1 MPNSL
6 AKLFGKSLICDD
18 QISEGQSVSQPPP
31 PSSVRRTVEAS
42 SLMDPNSNSVLTED
56 AADSKM
62 VGGECNHA
70 CVSRRIRHYYSRRRK
85 TNMESL
91 PDELVF
97 QILLDIAAQDIY
109 KGARFVCKKWYDII
123 HSRNFIYRHLHC
135 ATPGLLFQSY
145 KPLRRLV
152 FVAMHNGRIKIS
164 KFSYKFRRRA
174 LSSCNGLIVESDLD
188 DIYALYIVNPATK
201 QRLALPPVSLPTIT
215 HKYYAIAYAAASM
228 HYKVVL
234 VHPCR
239 YKTST
244 IWSCAILTVGVD
256 ESWRLVNID
265 YLSVK
270 STIAFTCAP
279 LTTEGFIHWVNSKCT
294 HVVTFNVETE
304 TIKETPVPDGY
315 GDGVKHYLS
324 TGSSLTLFIPCGE
337 YSWEVLKMKP
347 ETGEWT
353 KLFEIDLESQKGKFE
368 HLVSEC
374 RPRPGNSSFILEL
387 VGWLNYEEVL
397 VLRGSSVRVYILYN
411 VGVQEIDFFELDY
424 SFCYSSFNVH
434 RNSLVYG

>member
-1 MPNSL
+1 MSNDGRRKAVAEQPNAVSEQRQNAVAEQRRKAVTEQRWGNSAERRKAVGEGDL
-6 AKLFGKSLICDD
+6 AVERIC
-18 QISEGQSVSQPPP
+18 QSISQPPP
-31 PSSVRRTVEAS
+31 PSSPRRTTEGS
-42 SLMDPNSNSVLTED
+42 SLMDLNLNIVPTEEE
-56 AADSKM
+56 ADSKM

-70 CVSRRIRHYYSRRRK
+70 CASRRFRHYYSRRRK

-123 HSRNFIYRHLHC
+123 RSRNFIYKHLHRS
-135 ATPGLLFQSY
+135 TPGLLFQSY

-164 KFSYKFRRRA
+164 KFSYKCRRRA

-201 QRLALPPVSLPTIT
+201 QHLALPPVSLPMIT
-215 HKYYAIAYAAASM
+215 QKYYAIAYAAASM
-228 HYKVVL
+228 QYKVVL
-234 VHPCR
+234 VYPC
-239 YKTST
+239 KEL
-244 IWSCAILTVGVD
+244 C
-256 ESWRLVNID
+256 
-265 YLSVK
+265 YLD
-270 STIAFTCAP
+270 C
-279 LTTEGFIHWVNSKCT
+279 FIHWANSKCT
-294 HVVTFNVETE
+294 HIVTFNVETE

-315 GDGVKHYLS
+315 GERVKHYLS

-353 KLFEIDLESQKGKFE
+353 KLSKIDLEPQKGKFE
-368 HLVSEC
+368 HLVNEC
-374 RPRPGNSSFILEL
+374 RPRPGGSSLVLEL

-411 VGVQEIDFFELDY
+411 VRMQEIDFFELDY

-434 RNSLVYG
+434 RNSLIYG